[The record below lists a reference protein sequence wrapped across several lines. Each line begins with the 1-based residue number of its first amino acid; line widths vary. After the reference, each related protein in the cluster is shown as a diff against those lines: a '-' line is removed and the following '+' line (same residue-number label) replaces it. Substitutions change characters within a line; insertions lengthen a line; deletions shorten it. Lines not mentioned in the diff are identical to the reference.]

1 MEKIANGFKGE
12 RAIVVPYSVR
22 HFQSENKL
30 TSALFITHIGYYPN
44 AKHHFRKRSKGAFE
58 HILIFCENGKGFITI
73 EEEIFSLS
81 KNQVFIIP
89 AHKAHSYE
97 AERSNPWS
105 IYWIHF
111 KGTNTPFYSSI
122 LGKIINL
129 DDKRLSDRLD
139 LFEDIYQNL
148 EMGFYPDN
156 IEYSSASFQLFLVS
170 IKYIDQYL
178 KTKTV
183 DSDTLDVIP
192 KSIIFMKNN
201 LTNKITLQQIAQHV
215 GFSSSYFGALFLE
228 KTSFSPIEYYN
239 QLKIQKSCSLLQ
251 FSTMQIKEIAYHLGY
266 YDPFHFSKS
275 FNSIMEITP
284 REYRLR
290 YKTKV

>member
-1 MEKIANGFKGE
+1 MDKIADGFKGE

-30 TSALFITHIGYYPN
+30 TNTLFITHIGYYPN
-44 AKHHFRKRSKGAFE
+44 AKYHFRKRSKGALE
-58 HILIFCENGKGFITI
+58 NILIYCENGKGFITI
-73 EEEIFSLS
+73 EDEKFSLS
-81 KNQVFIIP
+81 KNQAFIIP

-97 AERSNPWS
+97 AEASNPWS

-111 KGTNTPFYSSI
+111 KGTNTPLYSSI
-122 LGKIINL
+122 SGKIINL

-139 LFEDIYQNL
+139 LFEEIYQNL

-156 IEYSSASFQLFLVS
+156 IEYSSACFQHFLAS
-170 IKYIDQYL
+170 IKYIDQFL

-215 GFSSSYFGALFLE
+215 GFSSSYFGSLFLE
-228 KTSFSPIEYYN
+228 KTSFTPIEYYN
-239 QLKIQKSCSLLQ
+239 QLKVQKSCSLLQ
-251 FSTMQIKEIAYHLGY
+251 FSTMKIKEIAYYLGY

-275 FNSIMEITP
+275 FHSVMEISP